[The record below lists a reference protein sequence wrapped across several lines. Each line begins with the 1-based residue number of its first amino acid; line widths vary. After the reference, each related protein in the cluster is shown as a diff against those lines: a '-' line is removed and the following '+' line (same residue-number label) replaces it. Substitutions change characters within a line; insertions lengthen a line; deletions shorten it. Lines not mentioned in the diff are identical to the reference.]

1 VLVLHREEGKLDARG
16 VEGQDIFSTCD
27 QGMYHDI
34 LRNLSRWIWHLR
46 DIVQTQEQTSGRIQR
61 IYIVC
66 PMHESKVCQTK
77 MITE

>member
-1 VLVLHREEGKLDARG
+1 MDREEGKLDIRD
-16 VEGQDIFSTCD
+16 VEGQDTFSTCA

-46 DIVQTQEQTSGRIQR
+46 DIVQTQEQTSGLIER

-66 PMHESKVCQTK
+66 PMHESKVCR
-77 MITE
+77 IR